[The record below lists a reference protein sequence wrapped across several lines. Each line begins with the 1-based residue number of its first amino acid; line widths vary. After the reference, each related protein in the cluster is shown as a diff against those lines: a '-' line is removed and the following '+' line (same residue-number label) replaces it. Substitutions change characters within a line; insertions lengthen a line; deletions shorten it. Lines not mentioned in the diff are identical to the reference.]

1 MIDSLPSSYS
11 LVMPPRKV
19 GSTTA
24 SINDPVKSCD
34 EEEKFGDLASLVDRA
49 SGKPSDKRDYY
60 NDLEAVARGE
70 VSNSRKRLVLAFVCV
85 CVLVWLVL
93 LGLVRVLGWVSDS
106 ESPVDIQSKEGS
118 AYYYKHWCNNSD
130 LGGEAMELL
139 DDKFCQKK
147 FPRNFN
153 RDLTCEGILTQPQ
166 DMPSGYIDVTSLRDL
181 PQLNVTLLDQSEVS
195 VPGLSI
201 GVIVIRRTPD
211 GRTFFKQF
219 GNALSNIPIETW
231 SSSKIFAAAAA
242 GVRLHREADCSDFG
256 FHSYVSSNSHQEVPL
271 GDLATIIA
279 SYDVTAGYTS
289 NSLAYFF
296 RGVAEAKRLQ
306 QILDSGSFIPFTFR
320 VYLLNF

>member
-1 MIDSLPSSYS
+1 
-11 LVMPPRKV
+11 MPPRKI
-19 GSTTA
+19 GNA
-24 SINDPVKSCD
+24 GPVNSSY
-34 EEEKFGDLASLVDRA
+34 EEEHFGDISHLVDHA

-60 NDLEAVARGE
+60 NDLEASARGE
-70 VSNSRKRLVLAFVCV
+70 VSNARKRLVLAFVCV

-93 LGLVRVLGWVSDS
+93 LGLVKVLGWVSDS
-106 ESPVDIQSKEGS
+106 ESTVIIQPKSDSE
-118 AYYYKHWCNNSD
+118 YYYKHWCNNSD
-130 LGGEAMELL
+130 LDGQAMELL
-139 DDKFCQKK
+139 DDKFCRKK
-147 FPRNFN
+147 FPSHIN
-153 RDLTCEGILTQPQ
+153 RDLTCEGILTQPD
-166 DMPSGYIDVTSLRDL
+166 DMPSGYVDVTTLRDL

-219 GNALSNIPIETW
+219 GNSLSSAPVETW

-242 GVRLHREADCSDFG
+242 GVRLHRETDCSDFG
-256 FHSYVSSNSHQEVPL
+256 LHSYVSSNSPQEVPL

-279 SYDVTAGYTS
+279 SYDSTAGYTS

-306 QILDSGSFIPFTFR
+306 QILDSGSFITSLF
-320 VYLLNF
+320 LLSHVIR

>member
-1 MIDSLPSSYS
+1 VIYLFPSFSS

-19 GSTTA
+19 GTA
-24 SINDPVKSCD
+24 SINSTVKSCD
-34 EEEKFGDLASLVDRA
+34 EEEKFGDLSSLVDHA

-85 CVLVWLVL
+85 CVIVWLVL

-106 ESPVDIQSKEGS
+106 EPPVGIQPKGGS
-118 AYYYKHWCNNSD
+118 EYYYKHWCNNSD
-130 LGGEAMELL
+130 LGGEAIELL
-139 DDKFCQKK
+139 DDKFCRKR

-153 RDLTCEGILTQPQ
+153 RDLTCEGILTQAQ
-166 DMPSGYIDVTSLRDL
+166 DMPPGYIDITALRDL
-181 PQLNVTLLDQSEVS
+181 LQLNVTLLDQSEVR

-211 GRTFFKQF
+211 GRAFFKQF
-219 GNALSNIPIETW
+219 GNSLSSTPIETW
-231 SSSKIFAAAAA
+231 SSSKMFAAAAA
-242 GVRLHREADCSDFG
+242 GVRLHRETDCADFG
-256 FHSYVSSNSHQEVPL
+256 FHSYVTSNSHQEVPL

-279 SYDVTAGYTS
+279 SYDATAGYTS

-296 RGVAEAKRLQ
+296 RGVAEANRLQ
-306 QILDSGSFIPFTFR
+306 EILDSGSFISCTVT
-320 VYLLNF
+320 VYQL

>member
-1 MIDSLPSSYS
+1 
-11 LVMPPRKV
+11 MPPRKV
-19 GSTTA
+19 GYSNT
-24 SINDPVKSCD
+24 SINAASESC
-34 EEEKFGDLASLVDRA
+34 EEEGISGDLSSLVDRA
-49 SGKPSDKRDYY
+49 SGKPSDKRNYY

-85 CVLVWLVL
+85 CVVVWLGL
-93 LGLVRVLGWVSDS
+93 LGHVRVLGWVSDS
-106 ESPVDIQSKEGS
+106 ESQLDSQLRSQFSIGS
-118 AYYYKHWCNNSD
+118 EYYYKHWCNNSD

-139 DDKFCQKK
+139 DDKYCRKK
-147 FPRNFN
+147 FPRFFD

-166 DMPSGYIDVTSLRDL
+166 DMPDGYIDLTTLRDL
-181 PQLNVTLLDQSEVS
+181 PQLNVTMLNHSEVT
-195 VPGLSI
+195 VQGLSI

-211 GRTFFKQF
+211 GRTFFKQY
-219 GNALSNIPIETW
+219 GNSLSSTPIETW
-231 SSSKIFAAAAA
+231 SSSKMFAAAAA
-242 GVRLHREADCSDFG
+242 GVRLHRESECSDIG

-306 QILDSGSFIPFTFR
+306 QILDSGLSISFISLR
-320 VYLLNF
+320 VYQLIF